1 MRSQQLGEA
10 VRLDKTRHDT
20 ATKIWLNATTHP
32 PQRVAVWKYGAVCM
46 VGWLV
51 SNDKATAVSFWFST
65 DSKYVLALELSKQRE
80 QRAGVNF
87 DGKLSEGPLAVIP
100 SLAALNKSWSCS

>member
-1 MRSQQLGEA
+1 MVRS
-10 VRLDKTRHDT
+10 V
-20 ATKIWLNATTHP
+20 
-32 PQRVAVWKYGAVCM
+32 
-46 VGWLV
+46 WLV
-51 SNDKATAVSFWFST
+51 SNDKATAVSFWFSM

-100 SLAALNKSWSCS
+100 SLAALNKSWSCRALKAAPLSLEGCT

>member
-1 MRSQQLGEA
+1 MIRPQKSGSMRRHTHLKELLCGNM
-10 VRLDKTRHDT
+10 VRS
-20 ATKIWLNATTHP
+20 
-32 PQRVAVWKYGAVCM
+32 V
-46 VGWLV
+46 WLV